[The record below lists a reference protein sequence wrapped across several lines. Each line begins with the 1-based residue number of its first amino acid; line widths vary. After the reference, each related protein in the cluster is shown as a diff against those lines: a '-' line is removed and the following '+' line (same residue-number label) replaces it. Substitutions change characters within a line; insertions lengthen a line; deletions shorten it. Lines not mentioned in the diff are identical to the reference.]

1 MSSYDTTGTN
11 SKRAQ
16 AASNFFATMREGD
29 RAGIVTFTSSAITTC
44 GLTDSQTGLL
54 NGLKSIRS
62 SGGTSFS
69 AALST
74 ALTVF
79 DEDDTLPINKR
90 IILLSD
96 GEDSVPYAVLDKCK
110 ERNIV
115 VYTIGLGS
123 SSDSILETIA
133 TYTGGE
139 FFKAYTADELLD
151 IYSDIGIT
159 SDFDTTDTDG
169 DGLYDA
175 VEAAGIRLQNGKI
188 IYDCDPTDYDSDD
201 DGLLDGE
208 EIDPTIRQFYAPGM
222 PSDVAALQPYYFV
235 KISDPNNEDTDGDGL
250 LDGKAQ
256 YHNGKALA
264 PTDPD
269 PTNVTGEFNMWKTHI
284 DEIESETKT
293 AYGYSND
300 YYEPVQFEGEVK
312 WNFIFPYLDS
322 NLAEVI
328 VSAFSSFGS
337 VALDFRYDDE
347 HIALHSDT
355 TQWQSIGGYND
366 FYDWVFD
373 TATSMNKLKLD
384 FTLSSNNQDYVVW
397 IWKGNYL
404 NLGAGSEVGFYM
416 QNGTLEYLEE
426 EFELE
431 HWMVSDEL
439 PMTLSLY
446 KVAGNGLIYD
456 TYYHWLPDENQWWIT
471 GFVPDVYDQWLSSKF
486 GLDWGDT
493 VTADELLQIASVDF
507 SENPQMLIDLKEEFE
522 GKDEAQYLIFDM
534 KENTLWIAW

>member
-1 MSSYDTTGTN
+1 M
-11 SKRAQ
+11 
-16 AASNFFATMREGD
+16 
-29 RAGIVTFTSSAITTC
+29 
-44 GLTDSQTGLL
+44 
-54 NGLKSIRS
+54 
-62 SGGTSFS
+62 
-69 AALST
+69 
-74 ALTVF
+74 
-79 DEDDTLPINKR
+79 
-90 IILLSD
+90 
-96 GEDSVPYAVLDKCK
+96 
-110 ERNIV
+110 
-115 VYTIGLGS
+115 
-123 SSDSILETIA
+123 
-133 TYTGGE
+133 
-139 FFKAYTADELLD
+139 LD

-188 IYDCDPTDYDSDD
+188 IYTDPTNPDSDN

-208 EIDPTIRQFYAPGM
+208 EIDTTIRQFYASGM
-222 PSDVAALQPYYFV
+222 PSDVAVLQPYYFV
-235 KISDPNNEDTDGDGL
+235 MCSDPNDEDTDGDGL

-256 YHNGKALA
+256 HHKGKALA
-264 PTDPD
+264 PIDPD
-269 PTNVTGEFNMWKTHI
+269 PTNYTGEFNMWKTHI

-300 YYEPVQFEGEVK
+300 YYNSTQFEGEVK
-312 WNFIFPYLDS
+312 QNFIFPYLDS

-337 VALDFRYDDE
+337 IALDFRYDDE

-373 TATSMNKLKLD
+373 KATSMNKLKLD
-384 FTLSSNNQDYVVW
+384 FTLSTNNQDYVVW
-397 IWKGNYL
+397 VWKGNYL
-404 NLGAGSEVGFYM
+404 NLGAGSEVGFYT
-416 QNGTLEYLEE
+416 QNGALEYLEE

-446 KVAGNGLIYD
+446 RVARNGLIYD
-456 TYYHWLPDENQWWIT
+456 TYYHWLPCNQWWIT

-486 GLDWGDT
+486 GLNWGDT
-493 VTADELLQIASVDF
+493 VTEDELLQIASVDF
-507 SENPQMLIDLKEEFE
+507 PEFNNILTDDNPMYDSIKTEYENNEYY
-522 GKDEAQYLIFDM
+522 KDKLIFDDN
-534 KENTLWIAW
+534 EDTVWIVW